1 MLYLLGIS
9 PNELAND
16 ILALVL
22 PWYFGAETWKW
33 AFDAVVETNTTAA
46 IEIAINSQITLTSLI
61 GAINNS
67 SAIDE
72 DSTHNISATVKATFN
87 DTFAENDTTSRAEFI
102 SRLPFYSKWEMVF
115 EYLRGKLR
123 TFSEENMPSYFNDAM
138 EHALDYGRQTLNDT
152 FGSKSALA
160 TVVANVTIATTAA
173 NISKHGVDVEHF
185 AKAAARLTDATNIT
199 SSDDFTAELWA
210 LSDFWVPAANSTNAT
225 AAFTKA
231 KAIARSLDPTMLHK
245 NSLDFFNTRLH
256 ATQLTSLGV
265 GYCIFI
271 GALFLAAC
279 ITYSMSAEYIPFG
292 AMLQEGVEHVVLAL
306 KVSGLTVL
314 EMVIFPTLIGCALDV
329 LTLDIRG
336 GTFEGNYAFFKG
348 EHFCDTIAT
357 IS

>member
-1 MLYLLGIS
+1 MS
-9 PNELAND
+9 AQ
-16 ILALVL
+16 
-22 PWYFGAETWKW
+22 
-33 AFDAVVETNTTAA
+33 
-46 IEIAINSQITLTSLI
+46 IALTSLI

-67 SAIDE
+67 SAIAE
-72 DSTHNISATVKATFN
+72 ESTHNVSVTVNATFN
-87 DTFAENDTTSRAEFI
+87 DTFTEIDVKSRSEFLSGVN
-102 SRLPFYSKWEMVF
+102 SRMPFYSTWNMVF
-115 EYLRGKLR
+115 DYLGGQLK
-123 TFSEENMPSYFNDAM
+123 TFSEEHMPVYFNDALGR
-138 EHALDYGRQTLNDT
+138 ALDYGRQTVNDT
-152 FGSKSALA
+152 FEDKSALA
-160 TVVANVTIATTAA
+160 TVVANVTVAATAA
-173 NISKHGVDVEHF
+173 NISKHGVGVETF
-185 AKAAARLTDATNIT
+185 AKAAAQLTDATNIT
-199 SSDDFTAELWA
+199 NSDDFIAELWA
-210 LSDFWVPAANSTNAT
+210 LSDFWMPAANSSNAT
-225 AAFTKA
+225 AAFTEA

-271 GALFLAAC
+271 GALFFAAC

-357 IS
+357 LT